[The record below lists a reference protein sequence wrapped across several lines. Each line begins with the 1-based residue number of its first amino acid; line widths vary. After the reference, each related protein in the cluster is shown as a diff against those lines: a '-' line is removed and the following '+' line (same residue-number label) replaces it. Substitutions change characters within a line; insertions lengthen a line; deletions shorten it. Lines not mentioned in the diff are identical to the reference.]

1 MKTMTMYEIYR
12 RAYDNLLDEW
22 DKETRVLTHRL
33 IEEKPVR
40 IVSHRVEEL
49 GEKLQ
54 ELAEMLTKMEEGKA

>member
-12 RAYDNLLDEW
+12 RAYYNLLDEW
-22 DKETRVLTHRL
+22 DKENRVLTRRL

-54 ELAEMLTKMEEGKA
+54 ELAEMLTKMEEGKT